1 MLLVPPVCLPV
12 PNCCKKSAW
21 FTNRR
26 GFGSSG
32 KYGLCTL
39 RSAGCCAFVPA
50 AAAAVEIDT
59 IRKPVVDKA
68 VIVGGGLGGLAAAIQ
83 LRKVGIDAQVWP
95 LFLSSSF
102 DPWPPSRQSFVMS
115 CSVPVSLLSECLVHC
130 RLSKSKTGRW
140 SNCCYRSGTQIDEFG
155 EENFLFRE

>member
-21 FTNRR
+21 FANRR

-39 RSAGCCAFVPA
+39 RSAGCRACVS
-50 AAAAVEIDT
+50 AAVAASAGEAGEMDA

-102 DPWPPSRQSFVMS
+102 DPWPPR
-115 CSVPVSLLSECLVHC
+115 VSLL
-130 RLSKSKTGRW
+130 
-140 SNCCYRSGTQIDEFG
+140 
-155 EENFLFRE
+155 

>member
-21 FTNRR
+21 FANRR

-32 KYGLCTL
+32 KYGLRIL
-39 RSAGCCAFVPA
+39 RSAGCRACVPA
-50 AAAAVEIDT
+50 AAAAAAAGEMDT

-83 LRKVGIDAQVWP
+83 LRKVGIDAQVRP

-102 DPWPPSRQSFVMS
+102 DPWPPR
-115 CSVPVSLLSECLVHC
+115 VSLL
-130 RLSKSKTGRW
+130 
-140 SNCCYRSGTQIDEFG
+140 
-155 EENFLFRE
+155 